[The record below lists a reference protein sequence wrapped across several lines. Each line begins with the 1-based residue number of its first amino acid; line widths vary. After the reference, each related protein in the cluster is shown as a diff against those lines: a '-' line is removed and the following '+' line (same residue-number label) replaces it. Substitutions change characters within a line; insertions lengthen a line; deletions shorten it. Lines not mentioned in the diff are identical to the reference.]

1 MKRIKQNLSI
11 EQANRLFIQ
20 LPSGQIVYATNAQM
34 MMRIQLQLIAQ
45 GITDSMLEVN
55 ETANFWK
62 AE

>member
-20 LPSGQIVYATNAQM
+20 LPSGQIIFATNAQM

-45 GITDSMLEVN
+45 GITDSMLEVS
-55 ETANFWK
+55 ETSNFWSVD
-62 AE
+62 

>member
-55 ETANFWK
+55 ETATFWK

>member
-34 MMRIQLQLIAQ
+34 MMRIQLQLIAH
-45 GITDSMLEVN
+45 GITDSMLEVS

>member
-34 MMRIQLQLIAQ
+34 MMRIQLQLIAH
-45 GITDSMLEVN
+45 GVTDSMLEVS
-55 ETANFWK
+55 ETAAFWK